1 MTTAEAE
8 ALIAKKQ
15 EKAKEYLETR
25 YYRAQRHATRVLM
38 RLTGD
43 GSGVSLYK
51 IHWPKWDDPRPEEMG
66 VNWSA
71 CGTQDTA
78 TAKAF
83 AQALAEIT
91 QIAEDYNTER
101 AELLEDLEGEAES
114 IRKRA
119 TDNKEAE
126 EK

>member
-15 EKAKEYLETR
+15 ENAKEYLEMR

-43 GSGVSLYK
+43 RSGVSLYK
-51 IHWPKWDDPRPEEMG
+51 IYWPEWNDPRPEEMG
-66 VNWSA
+66 INWSA
-71 CGTQDTA
+71 CGTQDAA
-78 TAKAF
+78 TAAAF
-83 AQALAEIT
+83 AQALAECAK
-91 QIAEDYNTER
+91 IAEDYNTER

>member
-1 MTTAEAE
+1 MTRTEAE
-8 ALIAKKQ
+8 AIIAKKQ
-15 EKAKEYLETR
+15 ERAKDYLEMR
-25 YYRAQRHATRVLM
+25 YFRAQQHAARVLA

-43 GSGVSLYK
+43 RSGVSLYK
-51 IHWPKWDDPRPEEMG
+51 ISWPDWNDERPEEVG

-71 CGTQDTA
+71 CGTQDAA

-101 AELLEDLEGEAES
+101 AELLEDLEAS
-114 IRKRA
+114 AADIRKRA
-119 TDNKEAE
+119 NEAE
-126 EK
+126 DDDE

>member
-15 EKAKEYLETR
+15 EKAKEYLEMR

-43 GSGVSLYK
+43 RSGIDLYK
-51 IHWPKWDDPRPEEMG
+51 IHWPEWNDPRPEKAG
-66 VNWSA
+66 VNWCA
-71 CGTQDTA
+71 CGTQDAA

-83 AQALAEIT
+83 AQALVEIT
-91 QIAEDYNTER
+91 QIAEDYNTEC
-101 AELLEDLEGEAES
+101 AELLEDLEGSAAD

-119 TDNKEAE
+119 NEAE
-126 EK
+126 EA